1 MRKKLNHIWIKRFE
15 EKKKSI
21 HLRDNLPLK
30 FKCTRQWL
38 LNEVMSHSWS
48 LEPNSTT
55 KYLAVG
61 GCLSGLQHKLEVADA
76 VVRKQ
81 LVRKGD
87 HGLVVGLGGEAGLQ
101 DNEYKIWSMCIVPD
115 TQI

>member
-1 MRKKLNHIWIKRFE
+1 MNKKIWRK
-15 EKKKSI
+15 EKIYSFARQ
-21 HLRDNLPLK
+21 LAVEG
-30 FKCTRQWL
+30 QWL

-61 GCLSGLQHKLEVADA
+61 GCLPGLQHKLEVADA